1 MNDPFVKRCFRLDRA
16 AIVYL
21 RFILEG
27 YDGLI
32 FLRTLDPRAALVE
45 VAYAPACRGDAESLL
60 APLVDECAMSEAP
73 WPPAEHYPP
82 L

>member
-1 MNDPFVKRCFRLDRA
+1 MNHSFVKRCFRIDRA
-16 AIVYL
+16 NIAYL

-27 YDGLI
+27 YDGLV

-45 VAYAPACRGDAESLL
+45 VAYPASCRVDAESLL
-60 APLVDECAMSEAP
+60 AALVAECAMSEAP
-73 WPPAEHYPP
+73 WPPLGHYPS

>member
-1 MNDPFVKRCFRLDRA
+1 MNDPFLKRCFCLDRA
-16 AIVYL
+16 NIAYL

-27 YDGLI
+27 YDGLV

-45 VAYAPACRGDAESLL
+45 VAYSVSCRVDAEALL
-60 APLVDECAMSEAP
+60 AALIDECAMNEAP
-73 WPPAEHYPP
+73 WPPSGQYPP

>member
-1 MNDPFVKRCFRLDRA
+1 MNDSFRKRCFRLDRA
-16 AIVYL
+16 NIAYL

-27 YDGLI
+27 YDGLV

-45 VAYAPACRGDAESLL
+45 VAYPASRCGDAEALL
-60 APLVDECAMSEAP
+60 AALVEECAMSEAP
-73 WPPAEHYPP
+73 WPPVGHYPS

>member
-16 AIVYL
+16 TIAYL

-32 FLRTLDPRAALVE
+32 FLRTLDSRAALVE
-45 VAYAPACRGDAESLL
+45 VAYAPSCRRDAESLL
-60 APLVDECAMSEAP
+60 AALAEECGMREVP
-73 WPPAEHYPP
+73 RPPAGEYPA

>member
-1 MNDPFVKRCFRLDRA
+1 MNHPFVKRCFRVDRSQIA
-16 AIVYL
+16 YL

-27 YDGLI
+27 YDGLV

-45 VAYAPACRGDAESLL
+45 AAYAPSSRRDAEALL
-60 APLVDECAMSEAP
+60 AALVDECTMSEAP

-82 L
+82 M

>member
-1 MNDPFVKRCFRLDRA
+1 MNDPFVKRCFRVDRA
-16 AIVYL
+16 TIAYL

-32 FLRTLDPRAALVE
+32 FLRTLDARAALVE
-45 VAYAPACRGDAESLL
+45 IAYPPTCRRDAESLL
-60 APLVDECAMSEAP
+60 AALVQECAMSEVP
-73 WPPAEHYPP
+73 WPPIGQFPP

>member
-1 MNDPFVKRCFRLDRA
+1 MNDSFVKRCFRLDRA
-16 AIVYL
+16 NIAYL

-27 YDGLI
+27 YDGLV

-45 VAYAPACRGDAESLL
+45 VAYPASCREDAESLL
-60 APLVDECAMSEAP
+60 TALVGECAMSESP
-73 WPPAEHYPP
+73 WPPVGQFPS

>member
-1 MNDPFVKRCFRLDRA
+1 MNDPFVKRCFRVDRA
-16 AIVYL
+16 IIAYL

-32 FLRTLDPRAALVE
+32 FLRTLDPGEALVE
-45 VAYAPACRGDAESLL
+45 VAYPPACRCDAESLL
-60 APLVDECAMSEAP
+60 TALALECNISEVP
-73 WPPAEHYPP
+73 WPPAGDYPS

>member
-1 MNDPFVKRCFRLDRA
+1 MSDPFVKRCFRLDRA
-16 AIVYL
+16 TIVYL

-45 VAYAPACRGDAESLL
+45 VAYALSCHEDAESLL
-60 APLVDECAMSEAP
+60 AALVHECAMSEAP
-73 WPPAEHYPP
+73 WPPAEHYPA

>member
-1 MNDPFVKRCFRLDRA
+1 MNDSFRKRCFRLDRA
-16 AIVYL
+16 NIAYL

-27 YDGLI
+27 YDGLV

-45 VAYAPACRGDAESLL
+45 VAYPASCRADAESLL
-60 APLVDECAMSEAP
+60 AALVDECAMSEAP
-73 WPPAEHYPP
+73 WPPVGHYPS

>member
-1 MNDPFVKRCFRLDRA
+1 MNDPFIKRCFRLDRA

-27 YDGLI
+27 YDGLV

-45 VAYAPACRGDAESLL
+45 VAYAPACRRDAERLL
-60 APLVDECAMSEAP
+60 AALVSECAMSEVP
-73 WPPAEHYPP
+73 WPPAGPHPP

>member
-1 MNDPFVKRCFRLDRA
+1 MNDSFVKRCFRLDRA
-16 AIVYL
+16 GIGYL

-45 VAYAPACRGDAESLL
+45 VAYAPACRGDVEALL
-60 APLVDECAMSEAP
+60 AALVDECTMSEVP
-73 WPPAEHYPP
+73 WPPAEPYPP

>member
-1 MNDPFVKRCFRLDRA
+1 MIDSFLKRCFRLDRA
-16 AIVYL
+16 NIAYL

-45 VAYAPACRGDAESLL
+45 VAYSASCSVDAESLL
-60 APLVDECAMSEAP
+60 AALAREFSMSEAP
-73 WPPAEHYPP
+73 CPPLGQYPP

>member
-1 MNDPFVKRCFRLDRA
+1 MNDSFLKRCFRLDRA
-16 AIVYL
+16 NIAYL

-27 YDGLI
+27 YDGLV

-45 VAYAPACRGDAESLL
+45 VAYPASCRADAEALL
-60 APLVDECAMSEAP
+60 AALVDECAMSEAL
-73 WPPAEHYPP
+73 WPPAGLYPS

>member
-1 MNDPFVKRCFRLDRA
+1 MSDSFVKRCFRLDRA
-16 AIVYL
+16 SIAYL

-27 YDGLI
+27 YDGLV

-45 VAYAPACRGDAESLL
+45 VAYPASCRADAESLL
-60 APLVDECAMSEAP
+60 AALVAECTMSESP
-73 WPPAEHYPP
+73 WPPAGHYPP